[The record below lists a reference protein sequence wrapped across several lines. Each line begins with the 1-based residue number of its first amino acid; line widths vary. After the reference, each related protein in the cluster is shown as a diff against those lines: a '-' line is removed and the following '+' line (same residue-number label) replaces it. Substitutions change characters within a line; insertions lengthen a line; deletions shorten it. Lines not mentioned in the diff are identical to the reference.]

1 MKLKSIL
8 RPQKSRNILKN
19 KVVSKVFDVFNRLP
33 LIKQNKATT
42 IYDNT
47 LFKEL
52 LEACLNS
59 GTARICIERRASYIF
74 GNGFIDESVANKM
87 ANAKQTFNKLLA
99 TESQNVSLY
108 KTVCLRVFV
117 DGDGVP
123 THVYSLQVDKVKRG
137 DGMFIYNP
145 TLNTPQFDRT
155 KDVEI
160 NEFDPSLTNAQ
171 RKEKLKTEYKNHG
184 KQIGT
189 ILYLF
194 NASIGQTVYCV
205 PPAYSGIEDILSD
218 HELSSYDLENLENG
232 FLPSAIMTIIGE
244 TDDSI
249 KDENGLTE
257 KEKLQAKLKE
267 FTAKKQGRA
276 RLLVMSSGTKEGVP
290 NLQQMDTGKIL
301 DGLEKITDRIG
312 RKVCRLFEIPPVLAG
327 FEDASILGSNQ
338 TFKNAL
344 TILQHSVEKDQNLIE
359 EALKLLFPDMNFE
372 IDKLTLIDYIPN
384 EILAELTVD
393 ELRALGGYEPKQS
406 LIENESLTFVK
417 KLSELPENVQQKILD
432 LMSEEQLLNLVG
444 MKKITELPPQASI
457 TQ

>member
-1 MKLKSIL
+1 M
-8 RPQKSRNILKN
+8 RNKI
-19 KVVSKVFDVFNRLP
+19 VSKVFDVFNRLP
-33 LIKQNKATT
+33 IIKQNKATT

-59 GTARICIERRASYIF
+59 GTARICIERRASYIY
-74 GNGFIDESVANKM
+74 GTGFIDENVANKM

-99 TESQNVSLY
+99 TESQNVALY

-117 DGDGVP
+117 DGGGIP
-123 THVYSLQVDKVKRG
+123 THVYSLQVDKIKRG
-137 DGMFIYNP
+137 DGVFVYNP

-155 KDVEI
+155 KDIEL

-171 RKEKLKTEYKNHG
+171 RKEILKSEYKKHG

-189 ILYLF
+189 VLYLF
-194 NASIGQTVYCV
+194 NASIGQSVYCV
-205 PPAYSGIEDILSD
+205 PPAYSGIEDILAD

-244 TDDSI
+244 TDDTI
-249 KDENGLTE
+249 KDESGLTDADKLRGKLE
-257 KEKLQAKLKE
+257 K

-276 RLLVMSSGTKEGVP
+276 RLLVMNSPTKEGIP
-290 NLQQMDTGKIL
+290 NLQQLDTGKVL
-301 DGLEKITDRIG
+301 DGLEKITDRVG
-312 RKVCRLFEIPPVLAG
+312 RKVCRLFEVPPVLAG

-344 TILQHSVEKDQNLIE
+344 TILQHSVEKDQMLIR
-359 EALKLLFPDMNFE
+359 EALQMVLPDMNFE
-372 IDKLTLIDYIPN
+372 IGKLTLIDYIPS
-384 EILAELTVD
+384 EVLAKLTDD
-393 ELRALGGYEPKQS
+393 ELRELGGYAPIPK
-406 LIENESLTFVK
+406 EGTTESQRVIDTLNSMSPLVANK
-417 KLSELPENVQQKILD
+417 ILEALSEQQLLD
-432 LMSEEQLLNLVG
+432 LIGL
-444 MKKITELPPQASI
+444 KKQTATELPPEGGQ